1 MNRREFMKS
10 SGVAG
15 LSLGA
20 PKVLYGKGEAAA
32 STPEGESSLK
42 VGFAERDI
50 TPDPGMEV
58 PGSYVKEREWAIHDP
73 CKVRAVVFDDG
84 RSRVALVGLD
94 ALIVPRYVVLAAR
107 RTIHER
113 CGILP
118 DAVLIGAS
126 HNHSAGP
133 VGMVQP
139 GQFDDASALVK
150 RLAYEVSSNADA
162 GYVERVREEIVT
174 AVCHANS
181 CRVEAR
187 CGFGVGN
194 EGKVSFNRRLRMK
207 NGLTYTHPGQGN
219 PDIVGYAGPIDPQ
232 VGVVGAWDKGGRLL
246 GCIVN
251 FACHATTSP
260 GGFSANWIYYMEK
273 TIRGSL
279 GADLPVVFLQGCC
292 GDITQVDNLSPYASP
307 ATEEKWAEIVGSSVG
322 AEAVKVLVKATP
334 GEGMAL
340 NARTKVWKI
349 QRRVPSPEHVL
360 QSYELVQKD
369 PKQVDMTDWV
379 MAKEIVLL
387 DALMAK
393 EPAVEVE
400 VQAIQ
405 VGPAV
410 FLTNP
415 AEFFVEYGLEL
426 KAKSPFPFTF
436 PVELA
441 NGCVGYVPTEEALG
455 PHGGGYETRLTS
467 YSNLEV
473 SGGRQMVEAGLELAG
488 QMTPGKVPA
497 PPKAPPFSL
506 ASATG
511 SKGVG
516 AHPWSYGDV
525 PPQLN

>member
-1 MNRREFMKS
+1 
-10 SGVAG
+10 
-15 LSLGA
+15 LSLGVG
-20 PKVLYGKGEAAA
+20 KGLYGEDAATT
-32 STPEGESSLK
+32 TPTKRGSVLQ

-58 PGSYVKEREWAIHDP
+58 PGGYVKVHCREIHDP

-84 RSRVALVGLD
+84 RTRVALVGVD
-94 ALIVPRYVVLAAR
+94 ALIVPRHIVLAAR
-107 RTIHER
+107 RIIQER
-113 CGILP
+113 CGIRP
-118 DAVLIGAS
+118 DSVLIGAS
-126 HNHSAGP
+126 HSHSSGP
-133 VGMVQP
+133 LGMVQP
-139 GQFDDASALVK
+139 CQYDDASALVK
-150 RLAYEVSSNADA
+150 RLAYNVSSAADA
-162 GYVERVREEIVT
+162 GYLERVQQEIIT
-174 AVCHANS
+174 AVCHADS

-187 CGFGVGN
+187 CGFGMGN
-194 EGKVSFNRRLRMK
+194 ESKVSFNRRLRMK

-232 VGVVGAWDKGGRLL
+232 VGVVGAWDKSGRLL

-292 GDITQVDNLSPYASP
+292 GDITQVDNLSPYRFP
-307 ATEEKWAEIVGSSVG
+307 KGEQWAEIVGSSVG
-322 AEAVKVLVKATP
+322 AEAVKVLVNATA
-334 GEGMAL
+334 GEEIPL
-340 NARTKVWKI
+340 QARTKAWKI
-349 QRRVPSPEHVL
+349 QRRVPSAEHVR
-360 QSYELVQKD
+360 QSYELAQKD

-379 MAKEIVLL
+379 FAKEIVLL
-387 DALMAK
+387 DALLAK
-393 EPAVEVE
+393 EPTAEVE
-400 VQAIQ
+400 MQAIQ

-426 KAKSPFPFTF
+426 KARSRFPFTF

-473 SGGRQMVEAGLELAG
+473 SAGRQMVEAGLELAG
-488 QMTPGKVPA
+488 QITPGEVPT
-497 PPKAPPFSL
+497 PPKAPPFITG
-506 ASATG
+506 SATG
-511 SKGVG
+511 AKGIG
-516 AHPWSYGDV
+516 THAWSYGDV

>member
-15 LSLGA
+15 MSLGV
-20 PKVLYGKGEAAA
+20 PRSLYGKGGAQTA
-32 STPEGESSLK
+32 SPEGGVSLR

-58 PGSYVKEREWAIHDP
+58 PGGYVKEHFREIHDP
-73 CKVRAVVFDDG
+73 CKVRVVVFDDG
-84 RSRVALVGLD
+84 RTRVALVGLD

-107 RTIHER
+107 RIIQER
-113 CGILP
+113 CGIRP
-118 DAVLIGAS
+118 DSVLIGAS

-133 VGMVQP
+133 IGMVQP
-139 GQFDDASALVK
+139 GQFDNASALVK
-150 RLAYEVSSNADA
+150 RLAYEVSSAANP
-162 GYVERVREEIVT
+162 GYVERVQEEIVT
-174 AVCHANS
+174 AVCHADS

-207 NGLTYTHPGQGN
+207 NGLTYSHPGQGN
-219 PDIVGYAGPIDPQ
+219 PDIIGYAGPIDPQ
-232 VGVVGAWDKGGRLL
+232 VGVVGAWDPGGRLL

-251 FACHATTSP
+251 FACHATTNP
-260 GGFSANWIYYMEK
+260 QAFSANWIYYMEK

-292 GDITQVDNLSPYASP
+292 GDITQVDNLSPYKFP
-307 ATEEKWAEIVGSSVG
+307 TEEKWAEIVGSSVG
-322 AEAVKVLVKATP
+322 AEAVKVLVNTASS
-334 GEGMAL
+334 EEIAL
-340 NARTKVWKI
+340 DARTKVWKI
-349 QRRVPSPEHVL
+349 KRRVPSAEHVRR
-360 QSYELVQKD
+360 SYELVQKD

-379 MAKEIVLL
+379 FAKETVLL
-387 DALMAK
+387 DAILAK
-393 EPAVEVE
+393 EPAAEVE

-415 AEFFVEYGLEL
+415 AELFVEYGLEL
-426 KAKSPFPFTF
+426 KAKSRFPFTF

-441 NGCVGYVPTEEALG
+441 NGSVGYVPTEEALG

-473 SGGRQMVEAGLELAG
+473 SAGTTNCRGG
-488 QMTPGKVPA
+488 T
-497 PPKAPPFSL
+497 
-506 ASATG
+506 
-511 SKGVG
+511 
-516 AHPWSYGDV
+516 
-525 PPQLN
+525 

>member
-1 MNRREFMKS
+1 MDRREFIKS

-15 LSLGA
+15 LSLGV
-20 PKVLYGKGEAAA
+20 PRGFYGKDEATARPPA
-32 STPEGESSLK
+32 GGSSLR

-58 PGSYVKEREWAIHDP
+58 PGGYVKEHFQEIHDP

-84 RSRVALVGLD
+84 RTRVALVGID
-94 ALIVPRYVVLAAR
+94 ALIIPRYVVLAAR
-107 RTIHER
+107 RMIHER
-113 CGILP
+113 CGIPP

-126 HNHSAGP
+126 HDHTAGP
-133 VGMVQP
+133 IGMVQP
-139 GQFDDASALVK
+139 GQYDNASPLVK
-150 RLAYEVSSNADA
+150 KLAYEVSSTADA
-162 GYVERVREEIVT
+162 GYIERVQQEIVT
-174 AVCHANS
+174 AVCHADS

-194 EGKVSFNRRLRMK
+194 ESKVSFNRRLRMK

-251 FACHATTSP
+251 FACHATTNP
-260 GGFSANWIYYMEK
+260 EGFSANWIYYMEK

-279 GADLPVVFLQGCC
+279 GPDLPVVFLQGCC
-292 GDITQVDNLSPYASP
+292 GDITQVDNLSPYAFP
-307 ATEEKWAEIVGSSVG
+307 TEEKWAEIVGSSVG
-322 AEAVKVLVKATP
+322 AEAVKVLVSAAS
-334 GEGMAL
+334 GEEISL
-340 NARTKVWKI
+340 EARTKSWKI
-349 QRRVPSPEHVL
+349 KRRVPSAGHVRA
-360 QSYELVQKD
+360 SYELVQKD
-369 PKQVDMTDWV
+369 PKQVDMTEWV
-379 MAKEIVLL
+379 FAKETVLL
-387 DALMAK
+387 DALLAE
-393 EPAVEVE
+393 EPAAEIE

-426 KAKSPFPFTF
+426 KAQSRFPFTF

-441 NGCVGYVPTEEALG
+441 NGSVGYVPTEEALG

-473 SGGRQMVEAGLELAG
+473 SAGRQMVEAGLELAG
-488 QMTPGKVPA
+488 QMTPGKVPT
-497 PPKAPPFSL
+497 PRKAPPFSTV
-506 ASATG
+506 SATG
-511 SKGVG
+511 AKGFG
-516 AHPWSYGDV
+516 TQAWSYGDV
-525 PPQLN
+525 QPQIN